1 MYEAIFSLIGTEHA
15 FTKTALK
22 MIAKCEE
29 LIQEVR
35 IILILM
41 FLIIIV
47 VDVAIAQPDVD
58 IGDLATLT
66 FIAWL
71 FYPDQTW
78 FLYDRDKPGFCMM
91 GTSAMKVKA
100 VTVSRVRSFL
110 SNFYFFTK

>member
-35 IILILM
+35 IILILI

-47 VDVAIAQPDVD
+47 FDVAIAQPDVD
-58 IGDLATLT
+58 IGDWA
-66 FIAWL
+66 
-71 FYPDQTW
+71 
-78 FLYDRDKPGFCMM
+78 
-91 GTSAMKVKA
+91 
-100 VTVSRVRSFL
+100 TVS
-110 SNFYFFTK
+110 YKT